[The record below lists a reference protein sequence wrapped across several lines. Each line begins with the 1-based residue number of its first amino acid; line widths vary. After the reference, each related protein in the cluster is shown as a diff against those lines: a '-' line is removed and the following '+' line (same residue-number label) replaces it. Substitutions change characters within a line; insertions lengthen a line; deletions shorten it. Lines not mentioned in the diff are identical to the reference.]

1 MGWNHSSY
9 FSLSACS
16 LIIVSTRVSLQNVC
30 DVGKLEMSIIKGKPS
45 SNEDQKNSFFYD
57 YLVLAQFGR
66 LKKM

>member
-45 SNEDQKNSFFYD
+45 SNEDQKNSFF
-57 YLVLAQFGR
+57 L
-66 LKKM
+66 